1 MTGEITLRGRVL
13 PIGGLK
19 EKVLAAHR
27 AGVQTVIMPDENKK
41 HIRDIPKTVRNAIKL
56 KPVKHMDEVIPLALT
71 RDINVATDESGQPR
85 TDPLLALLMN
95 QDDEAETTKSEK
107 GKAAPVH

>member
-1 MTGEITLRGRVL
+1 
-13 PIGGLK
+13 
-19 EKVLAAHR
+19 
-27 AGVQTVIMPDENKK
+27 
-41 HIRDIPKTVRNAIKL
+41 
-56 KPVKHMDEVIPLALT
+56 MDEVIPLALT